1 MNYVK
6 KLVGDNIY
14 LAPIRTEDAEQFVEW
29 LNDFSTTDY
38 IGRSGAVVGL
48 EGETEFL
55 KKMQTEE
62 ANFSIVRLADD
73 QLIGIV
79 SLNRVDHIRRTA
91 TLGIFIGD
99 KESREKGYGT
109 EAVRLILDYGFSY
122 LNLNNIELS
131 CLACNERA
139 HRCYLKCGFK
149 EYGRRRQAAFTNGKY
164 YDLIFMDILA
174 EEWTQSYIRNKEV

>member
-1 MNYVK
+1 MNYAK
-6 KLVGDNIY
+6 KLVGDKIY
-14 LAPIRTEDAEQFVEW
+14 LAPIRTEDAEQYVEW

-38 IGRSGAVVGL
+38 IGRSGSVVAL
-48 EGETEFL
+48 EGETEYL
-55 KKMQTEE
+55 KKMQSEE
-62 ANFSIVRLADD
+62 ANFGIVRLADD
-73 QLIGIV
+73 KLIGTV
-79 SLNRVDHIRRTA
+79 ALNRVDHLRRIA
-91 TLGIFIGD
+91 SLGIFIGD

-139 HRCYLKCGFK
+139 YRCYQKCGFK

-174 EEWTQSYIRNKEV
+174 EEWNESYIRNKEV